1 MKRIIISCLFLVFSL
16 SWCLDANAESESTD
30 QNNESIEESSYKV
43 DSTTMNTSSD
53 SDEKS
58 TQEGVES
65 TNDSSNG
72 NFETSESILE
82 TEDTREVI
90 TDENNHKKGEFAFK
104 DPSSRKKRSIEPD
117 DVYADN
123 VNLPGKTFID
133 VSSHNGNISVE
144 EFKKIRSYG
153 VLAVAVKLTEGT
165 WYINDFAMGQI
176 ANARA
181 AGLKVFAYHFSRYKS
196 ETEARAEA
204 TYFVNAAKSFGL
216 PSNTV
221 MINDAEAPDLIDY
234 ERNAHN
240 NSLVFNRRLKEL
252 GYSNDALYVGKWWIT
267 NGYINTNE
275 FDKNRV
281 WVAQYP
287 YTPTADMAW
296 NNDHG
301 AWQWSSK
308 MYFPGI
314 ANYRQR
320 PFDMS
325 AAYSSVYGSTGIDY
339 SQYFIENPG
348 KIILRGNDFYYSDTD
363 FKNKVSTV
371 SSNIPIDVL
380 GIEYS
385 STGVPRLRTI
395 NGYITANKKYAVKVS
410 SELHNYFTE
419 NPKKIILRGNDFY
432 YSDYNFTN
440 RLKNESNNKVID
452 VSGIE
457 YSDSGIPRLKTANGY
472 LTANKKYVVKVADN
486 INDYYITA
494 SKRVILRGNDFYFA
508 DTDFTKK
515 NGPANA
521 NELIEVL
528 GIEYSMNGIPRF
540 KTKNGYITAN
550 KKYAIQIVD
559 NFSDYFTE
567 NPKKVVL
574 RGDDFYYQDADFT
587 NKLGK
592 IERQTILDVSN
603 IEFSSNGYPR
613 LKTKLGLVTANK
625 KYVIKVADNVDEY
638 FTENVKQVKL
648 NGNDYFY
655 KDANF
660 KEKLSPVLK
669 NEVVDVIGIEYSD
682 NGIPRLKTS
691 RGYIT
696 SKKIY
701 VTLVA

>member
-1 MKRIIISCLFLVFSL
+1 MKKKMIISCLFLSL
-16 SWCLDANAESESTD
+16 FNWSYYTDAEAQTAT
-30 QNNESIEESSYKV
+30 SYETTL
-43 DSTTMNTSSD
+43 DSTTSDFSNDMQETLVQSDKEVLDETTESSVENTESS
-53 SDEKS
+53 
-58 TQEGVES
+58 
-65 TNDSSNG
+65 SS
-72 NFETSESILE
+72 SIE
-82 TEDTREVI
+82 TEEPREEI
-90 TDENNHKKGEFAFK
+90 TDEYNHKKGEFAFK
-104 DPSSRKKRSIEPD
+104 DPSSRKKRSVEPD

-176 ANARA
+176 ANAKA
-181 AGLKVFAYHFSRYKS
+181 AGLQVFAYHFSRYKS
-196 ETEARAEA
+196 EAEARAEA
-204 TYFVNAAKSFGL
+204 AYFVNAAKTFGL
-216 PSNTV
+216 PINTI
-221 MINDAEAPDLIDY
+221 MINDAEAPDLTASG
-234 ERNAHN
+234 RNAHN

-301 AWQWSSK
+301 AWQWSSQ
-308 MYFPGI
+308 MYFPGL

-325 AAYSSVYGSTGIDY
+325 VAYSSFYGSTGIDY
-339 SQYFIENPG
+339 SQYLIENP
-348 KIILRGNDFYYSDTD
+348 KKVILRGNDFIYSDTD
-363 FKNKVSTV
+363 FKNRVGTV
-371 SSNIPIDVL
+371 SSNTPIDIL
-380 GIEYS
+380 GIDYS
-385 STGVPRLRTI
+385 STGIPRLKTI
-395 NGYITANKKYAVKVS
+395 NGYITSNKKYAVKVS

-419 NPKKIILRGNDFY
+419 NPAKIILRGDDYY

-440 RLKNESNNKVID
+440 RLTKENSNKVID
-452 VSGIE
+452 VVSIE
-457 YSDSGIPRLKTANGY
+457 YSDSGIPRMKTANGY

-486 INDYYITA
+486 INDYYVTA
-494 SKRVILRGNDFYFA
+494 SRGVVLRGDDSYFA

-515 NGPANA
+515 NGLAYA
-521 NELIEVL
+521 NELIEVSS
-528 GIEYSMNGIPRF
+528 IEYSTNGIPRF

-550 KKYAIQIVD
+550 RKYAIQIVN
-559 NFSDYFTE
+559 NFSDYFIE

-587 NKLGK
+587 TKLGK
-592 IERQTILDVSN
+592 MKRQTILDINS
-603 IEFSSNGYPR
+603 IKFSSNGYPR
-613 LKTKLGLVTANK
+613 LETDLGLIVANK
-625 KYVIKVADNVDEY
+625 KYVIKVVNNVDEY
-638 FTENVKQVKL
+638 FTENVKKVKL
-648 NGNDYFY
+648 NGNDHFY

-660 KEKLSPVLK
+660 EEKLSPVIRG
-669 NEVVDVIGIEYSD
+669 EVVDVIGVEYSD
-682 NGIPRLKTS
+682 NGVPRLKTS

-696 SKKIY
+696 AKKIY
-701 VTLVA
+701 VTHID